1 MASNYN
7 SLGFNLMTTGE
18 NAGTWGTKTNSN
30 LNYLRDTFGWITI
43 AMTADRTL
51 TIPDDSTDASGYDG
65 RAFIIQ
71 LTGSTSGNRVLD
83 IADEAG
89 SGSSPGGTA
98 DILKPFLIIDSTTRG
113 ASDTITFK
121 VTGATGIAIPK
132 YGSIFCY
139 HDGTDIRSSGMVS
152 TRSGAGAV
160 AAQPDYTLPA
170 ADGSA
175 DQILSTDGSGA
186 LSFVTPA
193 SAGISTGK
201 AIAMAMIFG

>member
-7 SLGFNLMTTGE
+7 AFGFNLMTTGE
-18 NAGTWGTKTNSN
+18 NAGTWGDNTNLN
-30 LNYLRDTFGWITI
+30 LNYLRDSLGWITI

-51 TIPDDSTDASGYDG
+51 TIPDNSTGTYDG
-65 RAFIIQ
+65 RAFNIH
-71 LTGSTSGNRVLD
+71 LTGSTGGSRVLD

-98 DILKPFLIIDSTTRG
+98 DILKPFLVIDGTTRG
-113 ASDTITFK
+113 ATDTITFK
-121 VTGATGIAIPK
+121 VTGATGILIPK
-132 YGSIFCY
+132 YGSVLCY
-139 HDGTDIRSSGMVS
+139 HDGTDIRTSGMIT

-160 AAQPDYTLPA
+160 AAQPLYTLPS

-186 LSFVTPA
+186 MSFVTPA
-193 SAGISTGK
+193 APGISTGV
-201 AIAMAMIFG
+201 AIAMAIVFG

>member
-18 NAGTWGTKTNSN
+18 NAGTWGTNTNLN
-30 LNYLRDTFGWITI
+30 LNYLRDTLGWITF

-51 TIPDDSTDASGYDG
+51 TIPDNSTGTYDG
-65 RAFIIQ
+65 RAFIIH
-71 LTGSTSGNRVLD
+71 LTGSTAGNRVLD

-98 DILKPFLIIDSTTRG
+98 DILKPFLVIDGTTRAAG
-113 ASDTITFK
+113 NTITFK
-121 VTGATGIAIPK
+121 VTGATGILIPK
-132 YGSIFCY
+132 YGSVLCY
-139 HDGTDIRSSGMVS
+139 HDGTDIRSSGMIT
-152 TRSGAGAV
+152 TRSAAGAV
-160 AAQPDYTLPA
+160 AAQPLYTLPS

-175 DQILSTDGSGA
+175 DQILSTDGSGEM
-186 LSFVTPA
+186 SFVTPA
-193 SAGISTGK
+193 AAGISTGK